1 MFKKSKRFASAALA
15 GVMTLSLCQGVMAE
29 EKPISIQVNGVYAEN
44 LTTAP
49 YIKDNSVHISS
60 ADAKTL
66 FGAELSS
73 DTDVA
78 LREVAEK
85 EGYTIGWDA
94 ENKAVV
100 AVDKAKL
107 LENIGEFTIMDKY
120 IDYSRKL
127 SEDNY
132 ILEGTFNVT
141 YNDKTTAGSTAELGK
156 LTGTISGVSSD
167 NKVDMSTVM
176 NLNLSEKLLSEM
188 SESDKDLLNIL
199 KNITINYKAD
209 LNAGKMYL
217 NAPEIQKAFEISEN
231 TWICLDLQ
239 QLFNTVSESTGASF
253 NFTDLLK
260 TSIEGSY
267 KDTNK
272 IILDM
277 MSFNTVN
284 DYEIAKN
291 ILSMFSDSTFTK
303 NGNVYT
309 AKSTTG
315 DATTGISEN
324 ILSLTVDENEN
335 VIAYDMTSTTTV
347 ENALS
352 MVFKMSADKDN
363 NMPMTLNF
371 EIPGLF
377 SMIMDMNLKYTSTD
391 KVATGTPDSNAQ
403 IIDLMQ
409 LFLSNITQFD
419 TAAEVSVTPVTA
431 DTAA

>member
-15 GVMTLSLCQGVMAE
+15 GVMTLSLCQSVMAE

-66 FGAELSS
+66 FGAELSP

-107 LENIGEFTIMDKY
+107 LEDIGEFTIMDKY
-120 IDYSRKL
+120 MDYSRKF

-132 ILEGTFNVT
+132 MLEGTFNIT
-141 YNDKTTAGSTAELGK
+141 YNDKSTAGSTAELGK
-156 LTGTISGVSSD
+156 ITGTISGVSSD

-176 NLNLSEKLLSEM
+176 SLNLSEKLLSEM
-188 SESDKDLLNIL
+188 TESDKNLIKSLQNI
-199 KNITINYKAD
+199 NIQYKAD
-209 LNAGKMYL
+209 LNECKIYL
-217 NAPEIQKAFEISEN
+217 NSPEIQKILGVSEN
-231 TWICLDLQ
+231 AWACLDLQ
-239 QLFNTVSESTGASF
+239 QLFNSVSTTTSF
-253 NFTDLLK
+253 NFTDLLNV
-260 TSIEGSY
+260 SIEGSY

-272 IILDM
+272 MLLDM

-291 ILSMFSDSTFTK
+291 TLSMFSDNTFTK

-309 AKSTTG
+309 SKSTIG
-315 DATTGISEN
+315 DATTGVSES
-324 ILSLTVDENEN
+324 ILTLTVDENGN
-335 VIAYDMTSTTTV
+335 VIAYDMTSTTNV
-347 ENALS
+347 ENALN
-352 MVFKMSADKDN
+352 MTFKISADKDN
-363 NMPMTLNF
+363 NMPTTFNF
-371 EIPGLF
+371 EIPGLV
-377 SMIMDMNLKYTSTD
+377 SMNMDMNLKYTTTD
-391 KVATGTPDSNAQ
+391 KAATGIPDSNAQ
-403 IIDLMQ
+403 IINLTE
-409 LFLSNITQFD
+409 LILSNMTTYD
-419 TAAEVSVTPVTA
+419 TATEVNVTEVTVTP
-431 DTAA
+431 AA

>member
-1 MFKKSKRFASAALA
+1 MFKKGKRFASAALA
-15 GVMTLSLCQGVMAE
+15 GIMTLSLCQGVMAE
-29 EKPISIQVNGVYAEN
+29 EKPISIQLNGVYAEN
-44 LTTAP
+44 LTSAP

-66 FGAELSS
+66 FGAEVSS
-73 DTDVA
+73 DSDVA

-94 ENKAVV
+94 ENKAVI
-100 AVDKAKL
+100 AVDKEKL
-107 LENIGEFTIMDKY
+107 LEDIGEFTIMDKY
-120 IDYSRKL
+120 MDYSRKF

-132 ILEGTFNVT
+132 MLEGTFNIA
-141 YNDKTTAGSTAELGK
+141 YNDKTTAENTAELAK
-156 LTGTISGVSSD
+156 VTGTISGISSD
-167 NKVDMSTVM
+167 NKIDMSTVM

-188 SESDKDLLNIL
+188 SESDKDLLNVL
-199 KNITINYKAD
+199 QNITINYKAD
-209 LNAGKMYL
+209 LNEGKMYL
-217 NAPEIQKAFEISEN
+217 NAPEIQKIFEISEN

-239 QLFNTVSESTGASF
+239 QLFNTVSASTGTSF
-253 NFTDLLK
+253 NFTNLLK
-260 TSIEGSY
+260 TSTEGSY
-267 KDTNK
+267 KDINK
-272 IILDM
+272 MLLDM

-284 DYEIAKN
+284 DYEIVKN
-291 ILSMFSDSTFTK
+291 TLSMFSDSTFVK

-309 AKSTTG
+309 SKSTTG
-315 DATTGISEN
+315 DATTGIFEN
-324 ILSLTVDENEN
+324 ILSLTVDENDN

-419 TAAEVSVTPVTA
+419 TATEVSVTPVTA